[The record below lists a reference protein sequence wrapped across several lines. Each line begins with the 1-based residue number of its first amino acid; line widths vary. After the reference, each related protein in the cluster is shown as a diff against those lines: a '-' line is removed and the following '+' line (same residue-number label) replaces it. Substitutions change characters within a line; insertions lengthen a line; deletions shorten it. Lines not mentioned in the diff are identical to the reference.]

1 MIQSEPAMRWE
12 TFLLT
17 LKDKY
22 PAMYADYTKKIF
34 VVRDD
39 KADDKYSK
47 RKRKK

>member
-12 TFLLT
+12 AFLLT

-22 PAMYADYTKKIF
+22 PAMYADYTKRVF

-39 KADDKYSK
+39 KTDDKVLR